1 MKGGWNWIWKGSSI
15 ALLAYVILRG
25 FSTPLQPGLVSATP
39 SQLTLEEHTLT
50 LLAVGQPF
58 ARENAQASDFEL
70 VLRSG
75 DQMLATV
82 LTDVQPH
89 AATAKVR
96 IPSTLPSRALD
107 AFLFTPDAGTLF
119 LGNACFVEDAAK
131 GDIPTEFRA
140 QAPAEA
146 APKLGFSF
154 PYQPNIME
162 SIRNLLWHVPMW
174 FAMFFIMGLGFVA
187 SLAQLR
193 TDSVK
198 WDLRAEAAVRTGV
211 IFGLLGLTTG
221 SLWARWTWG
230 AWWVSDPQ
238 LNGALVTVLLY
249 SGYLILRAAL
259 GEDDRVG
266 RLAAVYNV
274 FAFVMLVILLM
285 VLPRYTESLHPGK
298 DGNPGFN
305 SYDLDNSLR
314 AVFYPAVIGWGALC
328 YWMYTLR
335 LRMNRIAYSLLSR

>member
-1 MKGGWNWIWKGSSI
+1 MSHWNRLWNFGSI
-15 ALLAYVILRG
+15 LLLAYVVVRG
-25 FSTPLQPGLVSATP
+25 FSTPLQPGLVEAEPNALSEGRQNI
-39 SQLTLEEHTLT
+39 SF
-50 LLAVGQPF
+50 LAVGQPF
-58 ARENAQASDFEL
+58 LRPGEKESDFQLILKSGNDLLQTEL
-70 VLRSG
+70 TAVEAHRVS
-75 DQMLATV
+75 
-82 LTDVQPH
+82 
-89 AATAKVR
+89 AKVN
-96 IPSTLPSRALD
+96 IPPSLPSPALD
-107 AFLFTPDAGTLF
+107 AYLFTPSAGTLF
-119 LGNACFVEDAAK
+119 LGNAFFVEGTAK
-131 GDIPTEFRA
+131 GPIPPDFQTSIPENP
-140 QAPAEA
+140 APE
-146 APKLGFSF
+146 LGFSF

-174 FAMFFIMGLGFVA
+174 FAMFFVMGIGFFA

-193 TDSVK
+193 TGQVH
-198 WDLRAEAAVRTGV
+198 WDHRAEAAVRTGLV
-211 IFGLLGLTTG
+211 FGILGLITG
-221 SLWARWTWG
+221 SLWARFTWG

-249 SGYLILRAAL
+249 SGYMVLRAAM
-259 GEDDRVG
+259 GDDDRVG

-328 YWMYTLR
+328 YWIYSLR
-335 LRMNRIAYSLLSR
+335 LRMNRIQHHLLTQ

>member
-1 MKGGWNWIWKGSSI
+1 MKGEWNWIWKGGSI
-15 ALLAYVILRG
+15 ALLAFVILRG
-25 FSTPLQPGLVSATP
+25 FSTPLQPGLVTATP
-39 SQLTLEEHTLT
+39 SQLKVGNQIVTFN
-50 LLAVGQPF
+50 AVGQPF
-58 ARENAQASDFEL
+58 ATTDASPSEFVV

-75 DQMLATV
+75 TQLLKTETENV
-82 LTDVQPH
+82 LPH
-89 AATAKVR
+89 EITAAVNVPD
-96 IPSTLPSRALD
+96 ILPSRALD
-107 AFLFTPDAGTLF
+107 AFVFTPSAGTLF
-119 LGNACFVEDAAK
+119 LGNACFVEEAAK
-131 GDIPTEFRA
+131 GDIPASFT
-140 QAPAEA
+140 AENPDA
-146 APKLGFSF
+146 LPPQLGFSF
-154 PYQPNIME
+154 PFQPNIME

-193 TDSVK
+193 TGKVN
-198 WDLRAEAAVRTGV
+198 WDLRAEAAVRTG
-211 IFGLLGLTTG
+211 ILFGLLGLATG

-249 SGYLILRAAL
+249 SGYLILRAAM
-259 GEDDRVG
+259 GDDDRVG

-305 SYDLDNSLR
+305 KYDLDNSLR

-328 YWMYTLR
+328 YWIYTLR

>member
-1 MKGGWNWIWKGSSI
+1 MSNWNVLWKFGGIL
-15 ALLAYVILRG
+15 LLAYVIVVG
-25 FSTPLQPGLVSATP
+25 FGTPLQPGLVEASP
-39 SQLTLEEHTLT
+39 DRLVPGPVTLELH
-50 LLAVGQPF
+50 AVGQPF
-58 ARENAQASDFEL
+58 ADEGASTDGHRL
-70 VLRSG
+70 ILRSG
-75 DQMLATV
+75 TDLIDTRLTEVAPHRVQADVTIPEQM
-82 LTDVQPH
+82 
-89 AATAKVR
+89 
-96 IPSTLPSRALD
+96 PSPALD
-107 AFLFTPDAGTLF
+107 AFLFTPATGTLF
-119 LGNACFVEDAAK
+119 LGNAFFVEGAGSGPVAD
-131 GDIPTEFRA
+131 EFKA
-140 QAPAEA
+140 QAPDER
-146 APKLGFSF
+146 APDLGFSF

-174 FAMFFIMGLGFVA
+174 FAMFFVMGIGFVA
-187 SLAQLR
+187 SLMQLR
-193 TDSVK
+193 TDRIE
-198 WDLRAEAAVRTGV
+198 WDHRGEAAVRTGLV
-211 IFGLLGLTTG
+211 FGLLGLATG

-249 SGYLILRAAL
+249 TGYLILRAAMR
-259 GEDDRVG
+259 DDERVG
-266 RLAAVYNV
+266 RLSAVYNV

-335 LRMNRIAYSLLSR
+335 LRMNRAEHRLLTK

>member
-1 MKGGWNWIWKGSSI
+1 MSNWNVLWKFGGIL
-15 ALLAYVILRG
+15 LLAYVIVRG
-25 FSTPLQPGLVSATP
+25 FGTPLQPGLVEASP
-39 SQLTLEEHTLT
+39 SRLVPGHATLELT
-50 LLAVGQPF
+50 ATGQPF
-58 ARENAQASDFEL
+58 AQEGATPEGFTL

-75 DQMLATV
+75 QDLIATQLTTVDPHSVSASVLIPDQV
-82 LTDVQPH
+82 
-89 AATAKVR
+89 
-96 IPSTLPSRALD
+96 PSPALD
-107 AFLFTPDAGTLF
+107 AFLFTPQSGTLF
-119 LGNACFVEDAAK
+119 LGNAFFVEGAGVGPIPASFAA
-131 GDIPTEFRA
+131 T
-140 QAPAEA
+140 APEEI
-146 APKLGFSF
+146 APQLGFSF
-154 PYQPNIME
+154 PYQPNIIE

-174 FAMFFIMGLGFVA
+174 FAMFFVMGIGFVA
-187 SLAQLR
+187 SLGQLR
-193 TDSVK
+193 TGNVH
-198 WDLRAEAAVRTGV
+198 WDHRAEAAVRTGLV
-211 IFGLLGLTTG
+211 FGLLGLATG

-249 SGYLILRAAL
+249 TGYLILRAAM
-259 GEDDRVG
+259 GDDERVG

-335 LRMNRIAYSLLSR
+335 LRMNRLDHHLLAK

>member
-1 MKGGWNWIWKGSSI
+1 MSSWSSLWKMGGV
-15 ALLAYVILRG
+15 ALLAYVILQG
-25 FSTPLQPGLVSATP
+25 FGTPLQPGLVEASP
-39 SQLTLEEHTLT
+39 SRLEPGAQTVRLT
-50 LLAVGQPF
+50 AVGQPF
-58 ARENAQASDFEL
+58 ADTTAALDGFTV

-75 DQMLATV
+75 EALLSTEVTRIEA
-82 LTDVQPH
+82 H
-89 AATAKVR
+89 AIEAKV
-96 IPSTLPSRALD
+96 TLPETMPSPTWD
-107 AFLFTPDAGTLF
+107 AFVYTPTAGILF
-119 LGNACFVEDAAK
+119 LGNAFFVENAAE
-131 GDIPTEFRA
+131 GAVPDSLLAQPPSDPIP
-140 QAPAEA
+140 Q
-146 APKLGFSF
+146 LGFSF

-174 FAMFFIMGLGFVA
+174 FAMFFVMGIGFVA

-193 TDSVK
+193 TGKVN
-198 WDLRAEAAVRTGV
+198 WDHRAEAAVRTGLV
-211 IFGLLGLTTG
+211 FGLLGLATG

-249 SGYLILRAAL
+249 SGYLILRAAMA
-259 GEDDRVG
+259 EDDRVG

-314 AVFYPAVIGWGALC
+314 AVFYPAVIGWGILC

-335 LRMNRIAYSLLSR
+335 LRMNRIEHHLLTQ

>member
-1 MKGGWNWIWKGSSI
+1 MSNWNVLWKFGGIL
-15 ALLAYVILRG
+15 LLAYVIVAG
-25 FSTPLQPGLVSATP
+25 FGTPLQPGLVEAFP
-39 SQLTLEEHTLT
+39 DRLVPGPVTLELH
-50 LLAVGQPF
+50 AVGQPF
-58 ARENAQASDFEL
+58 ATEGASTEGHHL
-70 VLRSG
+70 ILRSG
-75 DQMLATV
+75 SDLIDTQLTEVAPHRVQAEVTIPEQM
-82 LTDVQPH
+82 
-89 AATAKVR
+89 
-96 IPSTLPSRALD
+96 PSPALD
-107 AFLFTPDAGTLF
+107 AFLFTPATGTLF
-119 LGNACFVEDAAK
+119 LGNAFFVEGAGTGPVADA
-131 GDIPTEFRA
+131 FL
-140 QAPAEA
+140 AEA
-146 APKLGFSF
+146 PNELPPHLGFSF

-174 FAMFFIMGLGFVA
+174 FAMFFVMGIGFVA
-187 SLAQLR
+187 SLMQLR
-193 TDSVK
+193 TDRIE
-198 WDLRAEAAVRTGV
+198 WDHRGEAAVRTGLV
-211 IFGLLGLTTG
+211 FGLLGLATG

-249 SGYLILRAAL
+249 TGYLILRAAM
-259 GEDDRVG
+259 GDDERVG
-266 RLAAVYNV
+266 RLSAVYNV

-335 LRMNRIAYSLLSR
+335 LRMNRAEHRLLTK

>member
-1 MKGGWNWIWKGSSI
+1 MKGPWNWIWKAGGVG
-15 ALLAYVILRG
+15 LLFYVVIQG
-25 FSTPLQPGLVSATP
+25 FSTPLQPGLVSASP
-39 SQLTLEEHTLT
+39 SKLELGKQEVTFM
-50 LLAVGQPF
+50 AVGQPF
-58 ARENAQASDFEL
+58 ADASASPEDFTV
-70 VLRSG
+70 VLLSG
-75 DQMLATV
+75 DQLLASDVKSVSGSQVTV
-82 LTDVQPH
+82 DIEV
-89 AATAKVR
+89 
-96 IPSTLPSRALD
+96 PSSMPSSALD
-107 AFLFTPDAGTLF
+107 AYLITPKSGTLF
-119 LGNACFVEDAAK
+119 LGNACFVQEAVK
-131 GDIPTEFRA
+131 GDIPTAVRA
-140 QAPAEA
+140 TKPEAPD
-146 APKLGFSF
+146 PQLGFSF
-154 PYQPNIME
+154 PFQPNIME

-174 FAMFFIMGLGFVA
+174 FAMFFIMGVGFVS

-193 TDSVK
+193 TGKAD
-198 WDLRAEAAVRTGV
+198 WDHRAHAAVRTGIV
-211 IFGLLGLTTG
+211 FGLLGLVTG

-249 SGYLILRAAL
+249 SGYLVLRAAMH
-259 GEDDRVG
+259 EDDRVG

-305 SYDLDNSLR
+305 KYDLDNRLR

-335 LRMNRIAYSLLSR
+335 LRMNRIAHSLLSQ

>member
-1 MKGGWNWIWKGSSI
+1 MNSWNSLWKWGGV

-25 FSTPLQPGLVSATP
+25 FSTPLQPGFVQASPSRLAPGIATIA
-39 SQLTLEEHTLT
+39 LD
-50 LLAVGQPF
+50 AIGQPF
-58 ARENAQASDFEL
+58 ATATDAHEAFTL
-70 VLRSG
+70 ILRSG
-75 DQMLATV
+75 EGLIQTE
-82 LTDVQPH
+82 LTGLTPH
-89 AATAKVR
+89 RVEAKVA
-96 IPSTLPSRALD
+96 IPATLPSPALD
-107 AFLFTPDAGTLF
+107 AFLFTPEAGTLF
-119 LGNACFVEDAAK
+119 LGNAFFVEDAAN
-131 GDIPTEFRA
+131 GSL
-140 QAPAEA
+140 PAEVVA
-146 APKLGFSF
+146 APPAEQEPQLGFSF
-154 PYQPNIME
+154 PFQPNILE
-162 SIRNLLWHVPMW
+162 SVRNLLWHVPMW
-174 FAMFFIMGLGFVA
+174 FAMFFVMGIGFVA

-193 TDSVK
+193 TGKVN
-198 WDLRAEAAVRTGV
+198 WDHRAEAAVRTGLV
-211 IFGLLGLTTG
+211 FGLLGLATG

-249 SGYLILRAAL
+249 SGYMVLRAAMV
-259 GEDDRVG
+259 EDERAG
-266 RLAAVYNV
+266 RIAAVYNV

-335 LRMNRIAYSLLSR
+335 LRMNRLEHHLLTR

>member
-1 MKGGWNWIWKGSSI
+1 MSSWNTLWKWGGI

-25 FSTPLQPGLVSATP
+25 FSTPLQPGLVEATP
-39 SQLTLEEHTLT
+39 SRLTPGTHTLEMS
-50 LLAVGQPF
+50 AVGQPF
-58 ARENAQASDFEL
+58 ADESGVLDGHQL
-70 VLRSG
+70 ILRSG
-75 DQMLATV
+75 DALIRTE
-82 LTDVQPH
+82 LTGLTAH
-89 AATAKVR
+89 GATARVD
-96 IPSTLPSRALD
+96 IPETLPSAALD
-107 AFLFTPDAGTLF
+107 VFLFTPASGTLF
-119 LGNACFVEDAAK
+119 LGNAFFVEDAAI
-131 GDIPTEFRA
+131 GDVPAAFQA
-140 QAPAEA
+140 QAPEEV
-146 APKLGFSF
+146 APQLGFSF

-174 FAMFFIMGLGFVA
+174 FAMFFVMGIGFVA

-193 TDSVK
+193 TGQVN
-198 WDLRAEAAVRTGV
+198 WDHRAEAAVRTGLV
-211 IFGLLGLTTG
+211 FGLLGLATG

-249 SGYLILRAAL
+249 SGYLVLRAAM
-259 GEDDRVG
+259 GEDERVG

-335 LRMNRIAYSLLSR
+335 LRMNRLEHHLLTR

>member
-1 MKGGWNWIWKGSSI
+1 MKGAWNWTWKAGSI
-15 ALLAYVILRG
+15 LLLGYVILRG
-25 FSTPLQPGLVSATP
+25 FGTPLQPGLVTATP
-39 SQLTLEEHTLT
+39 SQLGIGTDTII
-50 LLAVGQPF
+50 LAAAGQPF
-58 ARENAQASDFEL
+58 AAADDVPSDFHV
-70 VLRSG
+70 VLRAG
-75 DQMLATV
+75 DQLLKTETVEITPHSVRLAVNT
-82 LTDVQPH
+82 P
-89 AATAKVR
+89 A
-96 IPSTLPSRALD
+96 TLPSRALD
-107 AFLFTPDAGTLF
+107 AFVFTPAAGTLF
-119 LGNACFVEDAAK
+119 LGNACFVEEAAK
-131 GDIPTEFRA
+131 GDIPKDFRA
-140 QAPAEA
+140 KAPEER

-154 PYQPNIME
+154 PYQPNIIE

-193 TDSVK
+193 TDNIN
-198 WDLRAEAAVRTGV
+198 WDMRAEAAVKTGLV
-211 IFGLLGLTTG
+211 FGLLGLATG

-249 SGYLILRAAL
+249 SGYLILRAAM
-259 GEDDRVG
+259 GDDDRVG

-274 FAFVMLVILLM
+274 FAFIMLVVLLM

-335 LRMNRIAYSLLSR
+335 LRMNRHAYHLLSR

>member
-1 MKGGWNWIWKGSSI
+1 MSNWNVLWKFGGIL
-15 ALLAYVILRG
+15 LLAYVILAG
-25 FSTPLQPGLVSATP
+25 FGTPLQPGLVEAYP
-39 SQLTLEEHTLT
+39 DRLVPGPVTLELH
-50 LLAVGQPF
+50 AVGQPF
-58 ARENAQASDFEL
+58 AAEGISTEGHRL
-70 VLRSG
+70 ILRSG
-75 DQMLATV
+75 NDLIDTRLTGVAPHRVEAEVTIPEQM
-82 LTDVQPH
+82 
-89 AATAKVR
+89 
-96 IPSTLPSRALD
+96 PSPALD
-107 AFLFTPDAGTLF
+107 AFLFTPATGTLF
-119 LGNACFVEDAAK
+119 LGNAFFVEGAGTGPVADEFKAK
-131 GDIPTEFRA
+131 
-140 QAPAEA
+140 APEEL
-146 APKLGFSF
+146 APDLGFSF

-174 FAMFFIMGLGFVA
+174 FAMFFVMGIGFVA
-187 SLAQLR
+187 SLMQLR
-193 TDSVK
+193 TDRIE
-198 WDLRAEAAVRTGV
+198 WDHRGEAAVRTGLV
-211 IFGLLGLTTG
+211 FGLLGLATG

-249 SGYLILRAAL
+249 TGYLILRAAM
-259 GEDDRVG
+259 GDDERVG
-266 RLAAVYNV
+266 RLSAVYNV

-335 LRMNRIAYSLLSR
+335 LRMNRVEHRLLTK

>member
-1 MKGGWNWIWKGSSI
+1 MKRGWNWIWKGGSV

-25 FSTPLQPGLVSATP
+25 FSTPLQPGLVSASP
-39 SQLTLEEHTLT
+39 SQLSVKQHTMT

-58 ARENAQASDFEL
+58 AEEQADPAAYTL
-70 VLRSG
+70 VLRAG
-75 DQMLATV
+75 DQLLSTT
-82 LTDVQPH
+82 LTEVTPH
-89 AATAKVR
+89 SATAVVNV
-96 IPSTLPSRALD
+96 PPTLPSRALD
-107 AFLFTPDAGTLF
+107 AFLFTPTSGTLF
-119 LGNACFVEDAAK
+119 LGNACFVEEAAK
-131 GDIPTEFRA
+131 GDIPEGYRA
-140 QAPAEA
+140 TAPEA
-146 APKLGFSF
+146 LPPQLGFSF

-193 TDSVK
+193 TDRIL
-198 WDLRAEAAVRTGV
+198 WDLRAEAAVRTG
-211 IFGLLGLTTG
+211 ITFGLLGLATG

-238 LNGALVTVLLY
+238 LNGALITVLLY
-249 SGYLILRAAL
+249 SGYLILRAAM
-259 GEDDRVG
+259 GDDDRVG

-274 FAFVMLVILLM
+274 FAFVMLFILLM

-305 SYDLDNSLR
+305 KYDLDNSLR

-328 YWMYTLR
+328 YWMYTLH
-335 LRMNRIAYSLLSR
+335 LRMNRVALSLLTQ

>member
-1 MKGGWNWIWKGSSI
+1 MNHWNRLWKFGSLL
-15 ALLAYVILRG
+15 LLAYVILRG
-25 FSTPLQPGLVSATP
+25 FSTPLQPGLVEAEPNSLSAGTQDI
-39 SQLTLEEHTLT
+39 SFV
-50 LLAVGQPF
+50 AVGQPF
-58 ARENAQASDFEL
+58 LRPGEGMEAFEL
-70 VLRSG
+70 ILKSG
-75 DQMLATV
+75 TALLKTELTSVEAHRVSATIEV
-82 LTDVQPH
+82 PT
-89 AATAKVR
+89 
-96 IPSTLPSRALD
+96 TLPSPALD
-107 AFLFTPDAGTLF
+107 AYLFTPSAGTLF
-119 LGNACFVEDAAK
+119 LGNAFFVEDAEK
-131 GDIPTEFRA
+131 GPLPSHLTASIPQESE
-140 QAPAEA
+140 PH
-146 APKLGFSF
+146 LGFSF

-174 FAMFFIMGLGFVA
+174 FAMFFVMGIGFVA

-193 TDSVK
+193 TGKVN
-198 WDLRAEAAVRTGV
+198 WDHRAEAAVRTGLV
-211 IFGLLGLTTG
+211 FGILGLITG

-249 SGYLILRAAL
+249 SGYMILRAAM
-259 GEDDRVG
+259 GDDDRVG
-266 RLAAVYNV
+266 RLSAVYNV

-328 YWMYTLR
+328 YWIYTLR
-335 LRMNRIAYSLLSR
+335 LRMNRIEYRLLTQ